1 MLIYKITLYDPET
14 RDTCGIVAVNTEQA
28 LVQEIKDAIHDGY
41 CAIVSG
47 YKGSLRDDGTKTDK
61 EQQKEQ

>member
-1 MLIYKITLYDPET
+1 MLMIYEITLYDPET
-14 RDTCGIVAVNTEQA
+14 QDTCGTAVVNTEQA

-47 YKGSLRDDGTKTDK
+47 HKGRLRDGGTKTDK
-61 EQQKEQ
+61 EQQQE